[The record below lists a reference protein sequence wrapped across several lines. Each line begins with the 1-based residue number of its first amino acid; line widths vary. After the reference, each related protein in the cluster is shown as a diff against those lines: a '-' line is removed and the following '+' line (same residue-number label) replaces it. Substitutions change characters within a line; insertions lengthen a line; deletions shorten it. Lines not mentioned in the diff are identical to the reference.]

1 MHIIY
6 VYILDIITY
15 NIHICVYMFV
25 YICIYKYIY
34 IYICIYVYIIHLIY
48 IGMANYCNYCN
59 SSNTCLRF
67 DTLRK
72 FPKRVSLLFCIFQ
85 VSLLL
90 RKSFH
95 IIIDYNNLQ

>member
-1 MHIIY
+1 
-6 VYILDIITY
+6 
-15 NIHICVYMFV
+15 
-25 YICIYKYIY
+25 
-34 IYICIYVYIIHLIY
+34 
-48 IGMANYCNYCN
+48 MANYCNYCN

-90 RKSFH
+90 RKSSH